1 MRFTVKFIKLTLCP
15 LLFAITVAHAE
26 TPLSLIVDGNITNTN
41 DPVQHAY
48 RFNEAQLLALPA
60 ATITTAT
67 NWTPRESFTGPTLS
81 AVLAKVGA
89 KGKELSIC
97 AIDDYCQDVPVSDVD
112 KYGVILAATQNGKR
126 LEVRN
131 FGPLWVMYPRDA
143 YPQELNTAT
152 YESRFIWQV
161 SKITVK

>member
-1 MRFTVKFIKLTLCP
+1 VKFIKLTLCP
-15 LLFAITVAHAE
+15 LLCAATVVHAQP
-26 TPLSLIVDGNITNTN
+26 PLSLIVDGDIANVN

-60 ATITTAT
+60 ASITTGT
-67 NWTPRESFTGPTLS
+67 NWTPRETFAGPTLS

-89 KGKELSIC
+89 KGTQLSIC

-112 KYGVILAATQNGKR
+112 KYGVILADTQNGKR
-126 LEVRN
+126 LEVRD
-131 FGPLWVMYPRDA
+131 FGPLWVIYPRDA

-161 SKITVK
+161 DKITVK

>member
-1 MRFTVKFIKLTLCP
+1 MKFIKLTLCS
-15 LLFAITVAHAE
+15 LLFAATIAHAQQ
-26 TPLSLIVDGNITNTN
+26 PLSLIVDGNIANVN
-41 DPVQHAY
+41 DPAQHAY
-48 RFNEAQLLALPA
+48 RFNEAQLLALPV

-67 NWTPRESFTGPTLS
+67 NWTPRETFAGPKLS

-89 KGKELSIC
+89 KGTQLSIC

-112 KYGVILAATQNGKR
+112 KYGVILAATQDGKR
-126 LEVRN
+126 LKVSD

-161 SKITVK
+161 DKITVK